1 MTATP
6 PCPYVSM
13 LCFGVLKN
21 CLQFLYSYSGLFPH
35 LLFALKC
42 LCYSI
47 VAIHPEL
54 LHRNYFSYSETVP
67 DKITPPCLA
76 TARRQSTND
85 EYWLR
90 FNKPENSSS
99 THREN

>member
-54 LHRNYFSYSETVP
+54 LLRNYFSYSETVP
-67 DKITPPCLA
+67 DKITHPGHL
-76 TARRQSTND
+76 
-85 EYWLR
+85 
-90 FNKPENSSS
+90 
-99 THREN
+99 HRKILIFEKIKISQ